1 MCNLPSQFRPTRTP
15 FELIL
20 ILGHVTRLPAVK
32 FMGMNVE
39 AAASQIGRAS
49 ERATVIEKSLLLELP
64 ITRSLV

>member
-1 MCNLPSQFRPTRTP
+1 MCNLPSHFRPTRTP

-20 ILGHVTRLPAVK
+20 ILGLVTRLPAVK

-39 AAASQIGRAS
+39 AAANQIGRAS